1 MYGSFRLSG
10 GFTFNEVRIIRLT
23 YPTLRVFTL
32 KALVY
37 YVWTEGITIKTARG
51 VSRATHFFFL
61 LSPGFLLGRRG
72 NFAPCHGAMHDDCSA
87 HVAVGLAI
95 QRMRISV
102 TLHPHLCTA
111 IPYPCGRGNKFWPSL
126 ENYSHKSKYGSHV
139 YIYIMLKMTSNKYA
153 TLSSSSLSWDGP
165 AGGTDH

>member
-51 VSRATHFFFL
+51 VSRATHFFYSL
-61 LSPGFLLGRRG
+61 PVSCWEGVATLR
-72 NFAPCHGAMHDDCSA
+72 HIYAMHDDCSA

-95 QRMRISV
+95 QRMRTSV
-102 TLHPHLCTA
+102 TLHPHLC
-111 IPYPCGRGNKFWPSL
+111 I
-126 ENYSHKSKYGSHV
+126 
-139 YIYIMLKMTSNKYA
+139 
-153 TLSSSSLSWDGP
+153 
-165 AGGTDH
+165 